1 MSLTDYGAFAEL
13 ESGVEG
19 LIHVSELT
27 DRMVQHPR
35 EVVRQGDKVRVKVL
49 RIEPDRRRLG
59 LSLKRAEEDYE

>member
-1 MSLTDYGAFAEL
+1 M
-13 ESGVEG
+13 
-19 LIHVSELT
+19 SELT